1 MIVEYRN
8 IVNAPI
14 IVVRFSKYCD
24 ATQRLDLKPK
34 LKLGFSI
41 KFPIFDFSTNHPILP
56 MFPKNIITVL
66 LLTLCIACITNTSKA
81 TQNLNELT
89 AYSLNS
95 FDDDAINERGLLKSV
110 EDSGYPMATL
120 TIEFPER
127 NFTEHFIINL
137 EAVKGV
143 TMNNLNKWVGKYV
156 AFSYTSD
163 FANTLMDLRVN
174 GKSIFNDN
182 PIEITAETK
191 KITGI
196 LKGAKAETSGD
207 LPDKISIVSKDNNL
221 TFDFF
226 ITKEVVNVNGKKV
239 TGFYEERVENTIK
252 SIKLSR

>member
-1 MIVEYRN
+1 MLFSNSKSKKVVLVEIIERGFNPSIQYFN
-8 IVNAPI
+8 IDI
-14 IVVRFSKYCD
+14 
-24 ATQRLDLKPK
+24 
-34 LKLGFSI
+34 SI
-41 KFPIFDFSTNHPILP
+41 KNYIFDFSTNPPILP
-56 MFPKNIITVL
+56 MFSQKITTAL
-66 LLTLCIACITNTSKA
+66 FLILCIACITYTSKA
-81 TQNLNELT
+81 TQSQNVLT
-89 AYSLNS
+89 TYSLTS

-156 AFSYTSD
+156 TFSYTSD

-226 ITKEVVNVNGKKV
+226 ITQEVVSVNGKRV
-239 TGFYEERVENTIK
+239 TGLYEERVENTIK